1 MRQIVAAL
9 KAIYVAL
16 GGSADDVANMTLT
29 ADVLNAIATQAAA
42 ATAPELPAVTSTN
55 NGKVLKV
62 VDGKWAI
69 GTDNTGT

>member
-29 ADVLNAIATQAAA
+29 ADVLNAIATQAAI
-42 ATAPELPAVTSTN
+42 ATAPELPTVSSTN

>member
-29 ADVLNAIATQAAA
+29 ADVLNAIATQAAV
-42 ATAPELPAVTSTN
+42 ATAPELPAVTATN
-55 NGKVLKV
+55 NGAVLKV
-62 VDGKWAI
+62 ADGKWAI

>member
-29 ADVLNAIATQAAA
+29 ADVLNAIATQAAV
-42 ATAPELPAVTSTN
+42 ATAPELPAVTAEN
-55 NGKVLKV
+55 NGAVLKV
-62 VDGKWAI
+62 ADGKWAI